1 MIEMALSGKIIDI
14 KGFINLFI

>member
-1 MIEMALSGKIIDI
+1 MALSGKIIDI